1 MLIDKKKAIKKKWRI
16 SEQTLLSVSF
26 IGGSLGAYLAMI
38 LFRHKTKHFKF
49 KYGLPLMIIFHCF
62 FFSIVIKKIVL
73 SLQRYSLK
81 LINQGMPLQYHH
93 QMMLLLL

>member
-1 MLIDKKKAIKKKWRI
+1 MEVNLSMKFFLLYILFINIFSFTLMLIDKKMAIKKKWRI

-62 FFSIVIKKIVL
+62 FFSIVIKKIV
-73 SLQRYSLK
+73 
-81 LINQGMPLQYHH
+81 
-93 QMMLLLL
+93 

>member
-1 MLIDKKKAIKKKWRI
+1 MEVNLSMKFFLLYILFINIFSFTLMLIDQKKAIKKKWRI

-62 FFSIVIKKIVL
+62 FFSIVIKKIV
-73 SLQRYSLK
+73 
-81 LINQGMPLQYHH
+81 
-93 QMMLLLL
+93 

>member
-1 MLIDKKKAIKKKWRI
+1 MEVNLSMKFFLLYILFINIFSFTLMLIDKKKDIKKKWRI

-62 FFSIVIKKIVL
+62 FFSIVIKKIV
-73 SLQRYSLK
+73 
-81 LINQGMPLQYHH
+81 
-93 QMMLLLL
+93 

>member
-62 FFSIVIKKIVL
+62 FFSIVIITTRKT
-73 SLQRYSLK
+73 
-81 LINQGMPLQYHH
+81 GG
-93 QMMLLLL
+93 LLCA

>member
-1 MLIDKKKAIKKKWRI
+1 MKFFLLYILFINIFSFTLMLIDKKKAIKKKRRI

-62 FFSIVIKKIVL
+62 FFSIVIKKIV
-73 SLQRYSLK
+73 
-81 LINQGMPLQYHH
+81 
-93 QMMLLLL
+93 

>member
-1 MLIDKKKAIKKKWRI
+1 MRIYLIYYLIFINIISFLTMFVDKKKAIKKKWRI

-62 FFSIVIKKIVL
+62 FFSIVIKKIV
-73 SLQRYSLK
+73 
-81 LINQGMPLQYHH
+81 
-93 QMMLLLL
+93 

>member
-1 MLIDKKKAIKKKWRI
+1 MEVNLSMKFFLLYILFINIFSFTLMLIDKKKAIKKKWRI

-26 IGGSLGAYLAMI
+26 ICGSLGAYLAMI

-62 FFSIVIKKIVL
+62 FFSIVIKKIV
-73 SLQRYSLK
+73 
-81 LINQGMPLQYHH
+81 
-93 QMMLLLL
+93 

>member
-1 MLIDKKKAIKKKWRI
+1 MKFLLYILFINIFSFTLMLIDKKGYKKKWRI

-62 FFSIVIKKIVL
+62 SFL
-73 SLQRYSLK
+73 
-81 LINQGMPLQYHH
+81 
-93 QMMLLLL
+93 

>member
-1 MLIDKKKAIKKKWRI
+1 MEVNLSMKFFLLYILFINIFSFILMLIDKKKAIKKKWRI

-62 FFSIVIKKIVL
+62 FFSIVIKKIV
-73 SLQRYSLK
+73 
-81 LINQGMPLQYHH
+81 
-93 QMMLLLL
+93 

>member
-1 MLIDKKKAIKKKWRI
+1 MEVNLSMKFFLLYILFINILSFILMLIDKKKAIKKKWRI

-62 FFSIVIKKIVL
+62 FFSIVIKKIV
-73 SLQRYSLK
+73 
-81 LINQGMPLQYHH
+81 
-93 QMMLLLL
+93 